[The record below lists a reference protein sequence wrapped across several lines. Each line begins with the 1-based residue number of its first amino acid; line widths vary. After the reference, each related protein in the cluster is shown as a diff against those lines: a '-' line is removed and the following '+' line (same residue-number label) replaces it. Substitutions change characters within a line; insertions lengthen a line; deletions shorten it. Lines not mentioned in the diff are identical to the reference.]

1 MQLLTYLNLRFW
13 RCCLSWEWCPT
24 NRAISGWHNT
34 NWSKL
39 QNVLVCNNLVLVCT
53 AAPPL
58 SFSILKVDTA
68 AYYWGEA
75 TLPFGTKHV
84 KTSITA
90 FLVVTLTSRVK
101 FQYFSHDAVAW
112 HNFEHCFNLS
122 PSDALIL
129 LYECGGCTYVGRV
142 LLHECGVGM

>member
-1 MQLLTYLNLRFW
+1 MQLLAYLNLRFW

-68 AYYWGEA
+68 VHHWGEA
-75 TLPFGTKHV
+75 TLLFGTKHV

-90 FLVVTLTSRVK
+90 FLIFTLTSRVK
-101 FQYFSHDAVAW
+101 FQYFSHDRVAW
-112 HNFEHCFNLS
+112 RKQSPCVFRKSLPVFGAPLGSIFLPVLVSKLCFS
-122 PSDALIL
+122 
-129 LYECGGCTYVGRV
+129 YR
-142 LLHECGVGM
+142 